1 MNRRALLRAT
11 AVLPLAAPA
20 LAQHS
25 NDVVRLGV
33 LNDMSGVF
41 QDTNG
46 PGSVMAAR
54 LAAEDY
60 AAQGGRARIEIV
72 SADHQNRPDVGSAIA
87 RRWMDQEGVDAIL
100 DLPNSA
106 VGLAVNTVLRGSR
119 VANLASTTA
128 TSDLTGPQCSPNTV
142 TWVSDTYA
150 LGRTAA
156 RSMMGQGGDTW
167 FFLTVDYALGHTLQ
181 RDTQAY
187 VEQNGG
193 RVIGAARH
201 PLGTADFS
209 SFLLQAQASRAK
221 VLALAGPTPDAGNAI
236 KQAGEFGLT
245 RNMRVVALLFHVN
258 DIHAIGLRA
267 AQGLSVVEPFYWD
280 HDDATRAFARRFAER
295 MGGGR
300 MPSSNQAGVYSTTL
314 AYLKAL
320 DRARTDDARAVIPE
334 MKRVPVDD
342 PLFGPTVIRED
353 GRAVHRMLLLDVKR
367 PEESR
372 GAWDYYRIA
381 QVIPGEQAF
390 RPLNEGGCPLIR

>member
-1 MNRRALLRAT
+1 MNRRVLLQASAL
-11 AVLPLAAPA
+11 LPLAAPA

-25 NDVVRLGV
+25 GDVVRLGV
-33 LNDMSGVF
+33 LTDMAGVF

-54 LAAEDY
+54 MAAEDY
-60 AAQGGRARIEIV
+60 AASGGRARVEVI
-72 SADHQNRPDVGSAIA
+72 AGDHQNRPDVGSAIA
-87 RRWMDQEGVDAIL
+87 RRWMDQDGVDAVL

-106 VGLAVNTVLRGSR
+106 VGLAVNAALRGTR

-156 RSMMGQGGDTW
+156 RSMMNAGGNSW
-167 FFLTVDYALGHTLQ
+167 YFLTVDYALGHALQ
-181 RDTQAY
+181 RDTAAY
-187 VEQNGG
+187 VEGNGG
-193 RVIGAARH
+193 RVLGAARH

-209 SFLLQAQASRAK
+209 AFLLQAQASRAQ
-221 VLALAGPTPDAGNAI
+221 VIALASPTPDAGNAI

-245 RNMRVVALLFHVN
+245 RNQRIVALLFHIN

-280 HDDATRAFARRFAER
+280 HDEQTRAWSRRFMER
-295 MGGGR
+295 IGR
-300 MPSSNQAGVYSTTL
+300 VPSSNHAGVYSTAL
-314 AYLKAL
+314 AYLKAV
-320 DRARTDDARAVIPE
+320 DRARTDDARQVIPE
-334 MKRVPVDD
+334 MKRVPVED
-342 PLFGPTVIRED
+342 PLFGTTVIRED
-353 GRAVHRMLLLDVKR
+353 GRAVHRMLLLDVKP

-372 GAWDYYRIA
+372 GAWDYYKVA

-390 RPLNEGGCPLIR
+390 RPLSEGGCPLIR